1 MLSASPHYSR
11 ECLLT
16 AITGRTTPEQAALHA
31 AQDDV
36 GEWAAQNAANLRA
49 GVADARVYDL
59 AERERKQRLR
69 ESAKHLLHTDEGFA
83 RVCRGNSFCQG
94 AQPCEDC
101 PEADLDWLA
110 ACEGMACTAGE
121 DNLPPGRPARYF
133 GVAVILVLACI
144 GLGALTSY
152 FGG

>member
-36 GEWAAQNAANLRA
+36 GEWATEHAANLRA

-59 AERERKQRLR
+59 AERERKQRLL
-69 ESAKHLLHTDEGFA
+69 ESVTHLRG
-83 RVCRGNSFCQG
+83 CRGLSCQQG
-94 AQPCEDC
+94 RQPCRDRCHAEMGNLDREAWKPKHR
-101 PEADLDWLA
+101 PEPPKRA
-110 ACEGMACTAGE
+110 AWPRFKRWVRRT
-121 DNLPPGRPARYF
+121 
-133 GVAVILVLACI
+133 GVAVLAFVLGPHA
-144 GLGALTSY
+144 
-152 FGG
+152 F